1 MAIYHLLTMHEYYT
15 PKDWYLQ
22 VKPAKNPI
30 FVDYADFLCKRS
42 YVNLRNYND
51 AIMSN
56 MHSGCY
62 I

>member
-1 MAIYHLLTMHEYYT
+1 MHEYYT
-15 PKDWYLQ
+15 PKDGYLQ

-30 FVDYADFLCKRS
+30 FVAYADFLCKRS
-42 YVNLRNYND
+42 YVNLRNCND